1 MQEEKPDFDAI
12 LSKARIHRAELARRM
27 GVTPRQV
34 SRWNSDAPKYVISY
48 LELLIRLREL
58 GHDE

>member
-1 MQEEKPDFDAI
+1 MQAEKPDFDAM
-12 LSKARIHRAELARRM
+12 LDKAKIHRAELARRM

-34 SRWNSDAPKYVISY
+34 SRWNNDTPKYVVSY